1 MTGIHTHK
9 LALICQGIFFIATA
23 SFAQHSGEW
32 EKHIQRLTQTTKHLE
47 EGQVR
52 TVAELD
58 ALCQSVI
65 SQPVDIESNTPYH
78 HAVYLFAE
86 ALTYRG
92 YLVQSSNMC
101 WDGIR
106 RSEMAGDPEYV
117 MFFQLL
123 LVKVHLD
130 YKQPDSARWYLAK
143 LDKLMHK
150 AKNPKISYVYLTTKA
165 DLATLENR
173 LYEALHMYS
182 EALDYFEMEQDTFNA
197 SMVGTS
203 MADLYYS
210 LGDYQQAIQMLEK
223 YNQYCEEKQHIPSL
237 LNNYINLGVY
247 HSYVDAYDKALNY
260 NTKGLALAR
269 KVNDSLNIA
278 RLFSNMGNVKRKSGQ
293 YSSSLLYQDSALLVC
308 EHIRIPYGIF
318 LNHVNRAELYL
329 DQKMWDQS
337 LNFLQKSM
345 QMTDFYQQPTLQ
357 VEVHKLLS
365 RTYEGL
371 GDYRNAFKYSQLQK
385 IVQDSL
391 DKIQSEERLRQL
403 ESIYVQ
409 EKLNRE
415 LAQFKDKAIQSTM
428 KNRLMIFVLVCA
440 LLISMIILYRTQGRR
455 RLDALHQRLL
465 QEEKERLELTVR
477 SKDSELLSQA
487 LHQASIREM
496 ADTLKTELF
505 RLGVVGSKKQKDDI
519 DALIR
524 EIESRTEGDQWN
536 EFETRFAQV
545 HEEFYSILKKM
556 SPDLN
561 PSELK
566 ICGLLRL
573 NMSSKEIALLT
584 QRTVATIDN
593 NRSTIRK
600 KLNLPSDTNLSSY
613 LLTI

>member
-1 MTGIHTHK
+1 
-9 LALICQGIFFIATA
+9 
-23 SFAQHSGEW
+23 
-32 EKHIQRLTQTTKHLE
+32 
-47 EGQVR
+47 
-52 TVAELD
+52 
-58 ALCQSVI
+58 
-65 SQPVDIESNTPYH
+65 
-78 HAVYLFAE
+78 
-86 ALTYRG
+86 
-92 YLVQSSNMC
+92 
-101 WDGIR
+101 
-106 RSEMAGDPEYV
+106 
-117 MFFQLL
+117 
-123 LVKVHLD
+123 LD

-223 YNQYCEEKQHIPSL
+223 YNKYCEEKQHIPSL

-260 NTKGLALAR
+260 NIKGLALAR

-329 DQKMWDQS
+329 D
-337 LNFLQKSM
+337 M

-371 GDYRNAFKYSQLQK
+371 GDYRNAFKYTQLQK

-391 DKIQSEERLRQL
+391 DKFQSEERLRQL

-428 KNRLMIFVLVCA
+428 KNRLIIFVLVCA